1 MFAVIRTGGKQ
12 YRVAPN
18 DIIEIEKIAGEPGDI
33 VQLGD
38 VLMLAGEGD
47 PKTGSPVAGASVA
60 AEVLEQKRADKII
73 VFKKKRRQ
81 GYRRTRGHR
90 QLLTALRITEILT
103 DGKKPSKA
111 AAKPAP
117 AKTETKAAEKPAD
130 TKAETKPAAKQ
141 AEKKAEAK
149 PEAKKPAPQERKA
162 RAPARNTPPA
172 AKREAKEVPAKAKPT
187 GRTARCWSTRSSFT
201 CRFSGSSPTSS
212 SITVPPSASRNSP
225 RWRVEAPVNAPF
237 S

>member
-33 VQLGD
+33 VELGE
-38 VLMLAGEGD
+38 VLLLGGD
-47 PKTGSPVAGASVA
+47 SPKTGSPTISGALVA
-60 AEVLEQKRADKII
+60 AEVIEQKRADKII

-81 GYRRTRGHR
+81 GYRRTKGHR

-117 AKTETKAAEKPAD
+117 KKVEAKPDAKTAEAKAAEKPA
-130 TKAETKPAAKQ
+130 A
-141 AEKKAEAK
+141 KKAEAK
-149 PEAKKPAPQERKA
+149 PVAKKAAPKTAEKNTAAKKPTAKTA
-162 RAPARNTPPA
+162 AKAPAKKAA
-172 AKREAKEVPAKAKPT
+172 AKPKK
-187 GRTARCWSTRSSFT
+187 S
-201 CRFSGSSPTSS
+201 
-212 SITVPPSASRNSP
+212 
-225 RWRVEAPVNAPF
+225 
-237 S
+237 

>member
-38 VLMLAGEGD
+38 VLLLGGEGD
-47 PKTGSPVAGASVA
+47 PKAGSPVAGATVA

-90 QLLTALRITEILT
+90 QMLTALRITEILT

-117 AKTETKAAEKPAD
+117 VKTETKAADKPAE
-130 TKAETKPAAKQ
+130 TKAETKKAETGTAAKKAETKPAAK
-141 AEKKAEAK
+141 K
-149 PEAKKPAPQERKA
+149 
-162 RAPARNTPPA
+162 PA
-172 AKREAKEVPAKAKPT
+172 AKTAAKKAPAKAAEKAPAKKAAAKKAPAKKA
-187 GRTARCWSTRSSFT
+187 TAKKKS
-201 CRFSGSSPTSS
+201 
-212 SITVPPSASRNSP
+212 
-225 RWRVEAPVNAPF
+225 
-237 S
+237 

>member
-33 VQLGD
+33 VELGE
-38 VLMLAGEGD
+38 VLLLGGEGG
-47 PKTGSPVAGASVA
+47 PKTGTPTIAGAIVA
-60 AEVLEQKRADKII
+60 AEVLEQKRDDKII

-117 AKTETKAAEKPAD
+117 KKTEAKPAE
-130 TKAETKPAAKQ
+130 TPAPKAEAKPTAKKAETKPQAKKP
-141 AEKKAEAK
+141 ETKAEAK
-149 PEAKKPAPQERKA
+149 PAAKKPAAKA
-162 RAPARNTPPA
+162 AAKKPAKPA
-172 AKREAKEVPAKAKPT
+172 AKAPAKKA
-187 GRTARCWSTRSSFT
+187 
-201 CRFSGSSPTSS
+201 
-212 SITVPPSASRNSP
+212 
-225 RWRVEAPVNAPF
+225 APKKK

>member
-90 QLLTALRITEILT
+90 QMLTALRITEILT

-117 AKTETKAAEKPAD
+117 VKTETKAAEKPAE
-130 TKAETKPAAKQ
+130 AKPAAKQ

-149 PEAKKPAPQERKA
+149 PEAKKPAAKTA
-162 RAPARNTPPA
+162 AKKAPAKSAQKAAAEKAPAKKAA
-172 AKREAKEVPAKAKPT
+172 AKKAPAKKAPAKKK
-187 GRTARCWSTRSSFT
+187 S
-201 CRFSGSSPTSS
+201 
-212 SITVPPSASRNSP
+212 
-225 RWRVEAPVNAPF
+225 
-237 S
+237 